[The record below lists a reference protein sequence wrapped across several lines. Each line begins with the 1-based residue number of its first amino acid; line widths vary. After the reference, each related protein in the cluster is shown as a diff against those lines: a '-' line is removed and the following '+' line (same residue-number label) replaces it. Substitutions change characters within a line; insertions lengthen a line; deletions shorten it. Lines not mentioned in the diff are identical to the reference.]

1 MVAAPRR
8 GVSSARLMALALWI
22 AALGGASR
30 ALFTLAWLPL
40 KVGRFCLWLA
50 DRIDA
55 GSDALA
61 AYAASLA
68 AEPERDTRAGGA

>member
-1 MVAAPRR
+1 MLARVRRIRLAAV
-8 GVSSARLMALALWI
+8 GVWVLILR
-22 AALGGASR
+22 ALGEC
-30 ALFTLAWLPL
+30 LFLLAWLPL

-68 AEPERDTRAGGA
+68 TDPERDTRAGGAP